1 MKLTTKEKNK
11 NISLSVVMENKMKYG
26 IVIRTNDK
34 LVGVLL
40 NTREYEDVPEY
51 YVKRITKKLSLK
63 SLKN

>member
-11 NISLSVVMENKMKYG
+11 NISVSVVMQNKMKYR

-40 NTREYEDVPEY
+40 NTREYVDVPEY
-51 YVKRITKKLSLK
+51 YVKKISLK